1 MELHAGLRGDA
12 GGLSL
17 ASGGTGA
24 GLGRWALVRYVLW
37 MASALTRLPG
47 HAVYFSN
54 RYLKYWLV
62 YAYALFTACAITGER
77 RRKYAVAA
85 ALAAVTLPLTVG
97 LNVRPAATE
106 R

>member
-1 MELHAGLRGDA
+1 MLAFVATLAGFLWLPAARV
-12 GGLSL
+12 
-17 ASGGTGA
+17 
-24 GLGRWALVRYVLW
+24 LGWGVWALVRYVLW

-47 HAVYFSN
+47 HALYFSN

-85 ALAAVTLPLTVG
+85 ALAAMTLLLTVG
-97 LNVRPAATE
+97 LNVRLS
-106 R
+106 RCGR